1 MEAGTDEVSTGGLF
15 GVAGII
21 GEAGV
26 GKGDTIG
33 GGEMGGGEMG
43 GGEIGGRELGVSIV
57 GAFNGELGIVGV
69 PDEGGGDPEDG
80 CPGRETGGELGVG
93 IIGGLDGELGILG
106 VPDEGG
112 GDPEDGCPGRETGGR
127 GIGDC
132 VGDLGKSFSN
142 QVPGIKAIGRIQ
154 VAVR

>member
-1 MEAGTDEVSTGGLF
+1 MEAGTDETSTGGLV

-33 GGEMGGGEMG
+33 DGEMGGGEV
-43 GGEIGGRELGVSIV
+43 GVGIV
-57 GAFNGELGIVGV
+57 GGFDGELGIVGA
-69 PDEGGGDPEDG
+69 PD
-80 CPGRETGGELGVG
+80 
-93 IIGGLDGELGILG
+93 
-106 VPDEGG
+106 GG

-132 VGDLGKSFSN
+132 VGDLGKSFSY

>member
-1 MEAGTDEVSTGGLF
+1 MEAGTDEISTGGLD

-33 GGEMGGGEMG
+33 GGEMGGGEV
-43 GGEIGGRELGVSIV
+43 GVGIV
-57 GAFNGELGIVGV
+57 GRFDGELGIVGV

-80 CPGRETGGELGVG
+80 CPGRET
-93 IIGGLDGELGILG
+93 
-106 VPDEGG
+106 
-112 GDPEDGCPGRETGGR
+112 RGR

-132 VGDLGKSFSN
+132 VGDLGKSFSYH
-142 QVPGIKAIGRIQ
+142 VPGIKAIGRIQ